1 MISSRL
7 VTKVLLALLIQGLYV
22 PLLRADTVEEVN
34 RIEQQTGL
42 TRYPEASVER
52 FQRSSVI
59 DHRLVTGSLKTVN
72 SRLQID
78 DVQRIS
84 GELLQ
89 ITYRIPD
96 GYTPREVFDH
106 YRTLVSRAEGRVLY
120 ECRARECGASSLWA
134 NQVFKV
140 AELYGPDQ
148 HQYYQ
153 VALLT
158 TEQGTFT
165 VAFYSIQRGNRRVY
179 LHLELMK
186 LDSPG
191 LADLSVNPQ
200 TLLATLRQDGHWVM
214 GNLEFDEKNQLKA
227 DQSVLPALAAAMT
240 KDVRLMIYLVGHLA
254 SATSMTTDELIAQS
268 KARAESVKQSLVA
281 AGIAAERIDVHG
293 VGPLAPPTGDGQ
305 DSDRVEVVLR
315 LR

>member
-1 MISSRL
+1 MMSSRL
-7 VTKVLLALLIQGLYV
+7 VSKVLLALIIQGFYV
-22 PLLRADTVEEVN
+22 PLLWADIVEDVN

-42 TRYPEASVER
+42 TRYPAASVER

-78 DVQRIS
+78 DLQRIS

-96 GYTPREVFDH
+96 GYAPQEVFD
-106 YRTLVSRAEGRVLY
+106 YYQALMSRADARMLY
-120 ECRARECGASSLWA
+120 ECRARECGASNLWA

-140 AELYGPDQ
+140 AELYGPDKYQ
-148 HQYYQ
+148 HYEA
-153 VALLT
+153 ALLT
-158 TEQGTFT
+158 TEQGTFA
-165 VAFYSIQRGNRRVY
+165 VAIYSIQRGNRRVY
-179 LHLELMK
+179 LHLDLMELDN
-186 LDSPG
+186 LG
-191 LADLSVNPQ
+191 LANLSINPQ
-200 TLLATLRQDGHWVM
+200 TILVTLRQDGHWVM
-214 GNLEFDEKNQLKA
+214 GNLGFDEKNQLKA
-227 DQSVLPALAAAMT
+227 DQSALPALAAAMT
-240 KDVRLMIYLVGHLA
+240 KDVRLMIYLVGHLG
-254 SATSMTTDELIAQS
+254 SATTMTTDELITQS
-268 KARAESVKQSLVA
+268 KARAESVKQGLVA